1 MPQLLPAPTVSCQ
14 SCARASPASP
24 VLISSRQFATFFAGF
39 VRSFSFFLFFFG
51 GEFRLFALLV
61 QTKQISLTLG
71 CLACKC
77 HFSVQIT
84 QFITFHLT
92 RRVESRVKQSKSPNE
107 SRSLPLFPSL
117 PLVPHPDSAPFR
129 TANVFPIPTPWP
141 NWQSEF
147 LMGFCDESSHVS
159 HVASP
164 TVIEVNFIARGKQF
178 NFLQSIGK
186 T

>member
-1 MPQLLPAPTVSCQ
+1 MAERINHKLMRCECRSFCQRQLSV
-14 SCARASPASP
+14 ARAAPE
-24 VLISSRQFATFFAGF
+24 LRQLRQFSSVLASLPRFSQGSLALSL
-39 VRSFSFFLFFFG
+39 SFSFCFFG

-107 SRSLPLFPSL
+107 SLPHSLPLSFLPSPSFPAHTLRMCFQFQL
-117 PLVPHPDSAPFR
+117 PGQIGS
-129 TANVFPIPTPWP
+129 
-141 NWQSEF
+141 QSF
-147 LMGFCDESSHVS
+147 
-159 HVASP
+159 
-164 TVIEVNFIARGKQF
+164 
-178 NFLQSIGK
+178 
-186 T
+186 

>member
-1 MPQLLPAPTVSCQ
+1 MAERINHKLMRCECRSFCQRQLSV
-14 SCARASPASP
+14 ARAAPELRQSFASSHQFSP
-24 VLISSRQFATFFAGF
+24 VCHVFRRVCSLFL
-39 VRSFSFFLFFFG
+39 FLFFC

-107 SRSLPLFPSL
+107 SRSLPLPLPPAPS
-117 PLVPHPDSAPFR
+117 
-129 TANVFPIPTPWP
+129 
-141 NWQSEF
+141 
-147 LMGFCDESSHVS
+147 
-159 HVASP
+159 SP
-164 TVIEVNFIARGKQF
+164 TLCSRSHCECVSNSNSLAKLAVRVF
-178 NFLQSIGK
+178 NGFL
-186 T
+186 